1 METDCCKR
9 AIETRIIVVGDEEDD
24 DDGSKGGSARNVG
37 ITDIK
42 ARVNAVGRQR
52 SRTLVG
58 RKRP

>member
-1 METDCCKR
+1 METDRCKR
-9 AIETRIIVVGDEEDD
+9 AIETRIIVVGD
-24 DDGSKGGSARNVG
+24 GSKGGSAKNVG